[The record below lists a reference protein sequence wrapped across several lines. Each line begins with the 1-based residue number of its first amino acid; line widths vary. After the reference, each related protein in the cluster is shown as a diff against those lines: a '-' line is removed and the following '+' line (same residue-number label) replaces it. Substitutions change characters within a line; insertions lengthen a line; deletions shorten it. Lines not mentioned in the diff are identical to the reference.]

1 MQTVRVLA
9 LILSA
14 FLLPLPLT
22 GRPDARVLGPID
34 QLPGVAS
41 ARFHEGQLFLEVE
54 SQARVSVSSIQGIL
68 TSLGSET
75 QIDLDRIPVTRHVLF
90 QVNAGQCF
98 NCFQVPMRKSFEREE
113 WVQSWNVVDYAPR
126 GRFLFRIEARFETRV
141 DSLSGTEIEEIW
153 LSDRYAELDEI
164 DLNWPAAGVAW
175 RTDEESAVAE
185 ARRSQKPLLI
195 FPTAGT

>member
-1 MQTVRVLA
+1 MQTVRVLT

-22 GRPDARVLGPID
+22 GPLDDHTLDQIK

-41 ARFHEGQLFLEVE
+41 VRLHEGQLLLEIG
-54 SQARVSVSSIQGIL
+54 SQERVALSSIQRIL
-68 TSLGSET
+68 TSLDT
-75 QIDLDRIPVTRHVLF
+75 PFQIAADQIPVTRHVLF
-90 QVNAGQCF
+90 QVDAGQCF
-98 NCFQVPMRKSFEREE
+98 NCFQLPMRKSFEREE

-126 GRFLFRIEARFETRV
+126 GRFLFRIEPRGEARV
-141 DSLSGTEIEEIW
+141 KSLTGAKIEEIW
-153 LSDRYAELDEI
+153 FSDRYDQLDEI

-175 RTDEESAVAE
+175 RKDEEAAVAE
-185 ARRSQKPLLI
+185 AQRSQKPLLI